1 MIQRAN
7 QAQLDLLGYTRDEYV
22 GRHVPRFHV
31 DRDVIDDVLAR
42 LFRGDSLKRYPAR
55 MRCKNG
61 SIKKV
66 LIDSNSLWKKTDSF
80 TAAASCSTSRNRG
93 GKRDPFPLAAIV
105 AASDDAIVSKT
116 LEGIILSWNEG
127 AHRLFGYS
135 PAEAVGRSGDL
146 IIPWSYGSKSARFLN
161 RSGKAIE
168 SIISKPCAWRRTG
181 GA

>member
-22 GRHVPRFHV
+22 GRHVSRFHV

-66 LIDSNSLWKKTDSF
+66 LIDSNSLWEKDRF
-80 TAAASCSTSRNRG
+80 VHSRCFMFDVTEQRREEGPVPVG
-93 GKRDPFPLAAIV
+93 G
-105 AASDDAIVSKT
+105 
-116 LEGIILSWNEG
+116 
-127 AHRLFGYS
+127 HR
-135 PAEAVGRSGDL
+135 RSL
-146 IIPWSYGSKSARFLN
+146 R
-161 RSGKAIE
+161 
-168 SIISKPCAWRRTG
+168 
-181 GA
+181 